1 LFNCMHDAHLPI
13 KITASNSLYRILRN
27 KDLKESFKSEL
38 AQILEAY
45 LGLMDSIDNDELI
58 SGLEE
63 IVSIYDDCIEPFAVD
78 LCQKIVEN
86 YKRITSKDTDEEYGT
101 MGVAASSLVTT
112 IKCILEAV
120 KGNVELLK

>member
-1 LFNCMHDAHLPI
+1 MHDAHLPI